1 MPIYHYQALDTKGK
15 KRKGFIEAV
24 SEREAKEILRSQGS
38 MVMEIGAKKELSSKG
53 QLKGENLVGFTM
65 QLSQLVNAGIPLYE
79 SLVAIEEQYR
89 NESYHR
95 IILSLCEQIKSG
107 TSLSAAMG
115 AYPQSFDK
123 LYRAM
128 ITAGESSGA
137 LDSVLDKLSGLLRKQ
152 LKLKK
157 QLTTAMIYP
166 GILASFSFLI
176 IILLLGFVVPSIE
189 GIFADRQLNGFT
201 EFVMGVSHFFRDYWW
216 LYIPGFVLASAFLIY
231 KARSQE
237 GKLWMER
244 NFIRLPL
251 LKTLIVQTSVGRFC
265 RTMATLQQGGLTM
278 IDSLQIAREV
288 MHNAVLEEE
297 IKKAEERIIEG
308 SSLSLQLSN
317 SKWFPPLVSR
327 MLSVGEESGNTPV
340 MMNKIADIYEDE
352 VEKTTDRLMALAQPV
367 ILIFMGTIIG
377 FVLLAILLPL
387 TDMSSFAI

>member
-1 MPIYHYQALDTKGK
+1 MPIYHYQALDSSGK
-15 KRKGFIEAV
+15 KRKGYIEAS
-24 SEREAKEILRSQGS
+24 SEREAKETLRAQDC
-38 MVMEIGAKKELSSKG
+38 MVTRIGVKTETSSKG
-53 QLKGENLVGFTM
+53 QLKGENLVSFTM

-79 SLVAIEEQYR
+79 SLMAIEEQYR
-89 NESYHR
+89 QESYHR

-107 TSLSAAMG
+107 SSLSVAMN

-137 LDSVLDKLSGLLRKQ
+137 LDAVLDKLSHLLRKQ

-166 GILASFSFLI
+166 GILASFSLLI

-189 GIFADRQLNGFT
+189 GIFAERQLNGFT
-201 EFVMGVSHFFRDYWW
+201 ELVISISHFFRDFWW
-216 LYIPGFVLASAFLIY
+216 FYIPGLILAACYLTY
-231 KARSQE
+231 KARSPE
-237 GKLWMER
+237 GKLWMEC
-244 NFIRLPL
+244 NLIRLPL
-251 LKTLIVQTSVGRFC
+251 LKTLIVQTSIGRFC
-265 RTMATLQQGGLTM
+265 RTMATLQQGGLPM
-278 IDSLQIAREV
+278 IDSLQIARGV
-288 MHNAVLEEE
+288 MHNAVLENE
-297 IKKAEERIIEG
+297 IKKAEQRIIEG

-317 SKWFPPLVSR
+317 SKWFPLLVSR
-327 MLSVGEESGNTPV
+327 MLSVGEESGNAAV

-352 VEKTTDRLMALAQPV
+352 VEKTIDRLMALSQPV

-387 TDMSSFAI
+387 TDMSSFTI